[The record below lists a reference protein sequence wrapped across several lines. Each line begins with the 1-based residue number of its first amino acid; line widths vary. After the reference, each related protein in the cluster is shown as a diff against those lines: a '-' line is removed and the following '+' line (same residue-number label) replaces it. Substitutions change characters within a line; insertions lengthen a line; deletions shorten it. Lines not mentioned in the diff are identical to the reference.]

1 MISRA
6 LTTVLLTGFVAGIL
20 YTGAQMLRVIPL
32 ILEAEKYE
40 ITEISVSHSHV
51 AFGITHEHVL
61 NGVAPDVHQKV
72 TTPHETL
79 TMAHVH
85 AGVAHV
91 HAESNRAPVNGYEIS
106 EISVRHYHAA
116 SGITHEHALYGVSP
130 DVHQRV
136 ATPHETLP
144 AAHDHAGFS
153 HAHAAEK
160 WANGNGAERTF
171 YTAVSNIV
179 TAIAFSLM
187 LVAVFL
193 IRGKT
198 VDMNSGILWGA
209 VGFTV
214 FALAPALGLP
224 PELPGMTTA
233 ALESRQVWWIGTVI
247 ATAIGIGLFTESK
260 TILPKIAALAL
271 LAVPHLIGAPHPF
284 LFESNVPAEL
294 SAQFAVTSLA
304 TSAFFWFVLGG
315 TSGYLYKNLVQE
327 TTGDFLKTSTLNL
340 QEIIKN

>member
-20 YTGAQMLRVIPL
+20 YTGAQMLRVTPL

-40 ITEISVSHSHV
+40 IAEIGVPHSH
-51 AFGITHEHVL
+51 AASGITHEHVL
-61 NGVAPDVHQKV
+61 NGVAPDVHLKV
-72 TTPHETL
+72 ATPHETMP
-79 TMAHVH
+79 TANDP
-85 AGVAHV
+85 AGIA
-91 HAESNRAPVNGYEIS
+91 HAELNSAPENGYEIL
-106 EISVRHYHAA
+106 VLHYHAA
-116 SGITHEHALYGVSP
+116 SGITHEHALNGVVP

-136 ATPHETLP
+136 STPHETLP
-144 AAHDHAGFS
+144 AAHDHAGVA
-153 HAHAAEK
+153 HAHTAEN
-160 WANGNGAERTF
+160 WAPGNGAERTF
-171 YTAVSNIV
+171 YMAVSNIV

-193 IRGKT
+193 LRGKT

-209 VGFTV
+209 AGFAV

-224 PELPGMTTA
+224 PELPGMTAA

-247 ATAIGIGLFTESK
+247 ATAIGIGFFTESK
-260 TILPKIAALAL
+260 TILSKITALAL
-271 LAVPHLIGAPHPF
+271 LAAPHLIGAPHPF

-294 SAQFAVTSLA
+294 SAQFAVASLV

-315 TSGYLYKNLVQE
+315 SSGYLYKRLVQE
-327 TTGDFLKTSTLNL
+327 TAGDFLKTSTLKP
-340 QEIIKN
+340 Q